1 MCLFCFI
8 YKLYNI
14 NNRWNNM
21 GIGRI
26 YKEKRIERLIDIPD
40 SIIKKINIICNKNEE
55 INSLNDFVNK
65 AIRNNIKDDIE
76 RIYVSVRSDAE
87 PSKLRI
93 YKSLNDQM
101 NNIVRKRNISVSKL
115 VLHYIIEELKK
126 I

>member
-1 MCLFCFI
+1 
-8 YKLYNI
+8 
-14 NNRWNNM
+14 M

-40 SIIKKINIICNKNEE
+40 SVIEKINIICDKNED

-126 I
+126 YEKQGEL